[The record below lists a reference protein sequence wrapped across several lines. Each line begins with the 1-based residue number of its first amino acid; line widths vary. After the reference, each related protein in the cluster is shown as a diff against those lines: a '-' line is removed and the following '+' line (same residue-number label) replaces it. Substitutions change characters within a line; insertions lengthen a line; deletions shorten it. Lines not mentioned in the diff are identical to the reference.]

1 MNYAMIRYL
10 LACVMGFEALFL
22 FLPCLVSIIYQEE
35 TGWAFFV
42 TLVLCS
48 MLWFIGTRKKPK
60 SKVFFAKEGFVAVA
74 LSWIALSVMGAI
86 PFFLSREIPSFID
99 AFFEAVSGFSTTGA
113 SVLDDVSAL
122 SYTTIFW
129 RSFTLWIGGMGVL
142 VFMVAI
148 LPLSGSYNVL
158 LMRAESPG
166 PSVGKLVPKVR
177 TTAKLLYEIYFCLTV
192 IQIILLLLG
201 GVPLFDALI
210 ISFGTAGTGG
220 FGSKTG
226 SLEEYSSYV
235 QGVTIVFMILFGINF
250 RVYYL
255 ILVKQWKQAF
265 RCEEMWY
272 YLAIIAF
279 AILVITVDIRSM
291 FSSWT
296 SAFHHSA
303 FQVSSIITTTAYSTV
318 DFDRWPS
325 FSKELLIVLM
335 FIGSCAGST
344 GGGIKVSRFAII
356 MKTFL
361 KEMYQMIHPK
371 GVRVIRFEG
380 KKVEHNVL
388 RSINTFF
395 AGYILVFVISI
406 ILIGL
411 NDFDLITNF
420 TSVVAALNNIGAG
433 LELVGPKGNFG
444 DFSVLSKLVLSFDML
459 AGRLELFPMLLLF
472 VPSTWKK

>member
-1 MNYAMIRYL
+1 MIRYL

-22 FLPCLVSIIYQEE
+22 SLPCLVSIIYQEE

-158 LMRAESPG
+158 LMKAESPG
-166 PSVGKLVPKVR
+166 PSVGKLVPRIR

-226 SLEEYSSYV
+226 SLEEYA
-235 QGVTIVFMILFGINF
+235 LFF
-250 RVYYL
+250 CFY
-255 ILVKQWKQAF
+255 
-265 RCEEMWY
+265 
-272 YLAIIAF
+272 II
-279 AILVITVDIRSM
+279 
-291 FSSWT
+291 
-296 SAFHHSA
+296 
-303 FQVSSIITTTAYSTV
+303 
-318 DFDRWPS
+318 
-325 FSKELLIVLM
+325 
-335 FIGSCAGST
+335 
-344 GGGIKVSRFAII
+344 
-356 MKTFL
+356 
-361 KEMYQMIHPK
+361 
-371 GVRVIRFEG
+371 
-380 KKVEHNVL
+380 
-388 RSINTFF
+388 
-395 AGYILVFVISI
+395 
-406 ILIGL
+406 
-411 NDFDLITNF
+411 
-420 TSVVAALNNIGAG
+420 
-433 LELVGPKGNFG
+433 
-444 DFSVLSKLVLSFDML
+444 
-459 AGRLELFPMLLLF
+459 
-472 VPSTWKK
+472 

>member
-1 MNYAMIRYL
+1 
-10 LACVMGFEALFL
+10 MGFEALFL
-22 FLPCLVSIIYQEE
+22 SLPCIVSLIYREK
-35 TGWAFFV
+35 TGWSFFITLLLCAF
-42 TLVLCS
+42 
-48 MLWFIGTRKKPK
+48 LWFLGTRKKPQN
-60 SKVFFAKEGFVAVA
+60 KVFFAKEGYVAVA
-74 LSWIALSVMGAI
+74 LSWILLSVMGAI
-86 PFFLSREIPSFID
+86 PFFLSREIPLFID

-113 SVLDDVSAL
+113 SVVDDVGML
-122 SYTTIFW
+122 SYTSIFW

-158 LMRAESPG
+158 LMKAESPG
-166 PSVGKLVPKVR
+166 PSVGKLVPRIR
-177 TTAKLLYEIYFCLTV
+177 TTAKLLYEIYFCLTL
-192 IQIILLLLG
+192 IQVILLLFG
-201 GVPLFDALI
+201 GVSFFDSLI

-226 SLEEYSSYV
+226 SLQEYSPYV
-235 QGVTIVFMILFGINF
+235 QWVTIVFMILFGINF

-255 ILVKQWKQAF
+255 ILIKQWKQAF
-265 RCEEMWY
+265 RCEEMRY
-272 YLAIIAF
+272 YLAVIVF
-279 AILVITVDIRSM
+279 AIIVIAVDIQPM
-291 FSSWT
+291 FSSWL

-318 DFDRWPS
+318 DFDQWPS
-325 FSKELLIVLM
+325 FSKELLIALM
-335 FIGSCAGST
+335 FVGSCAGST

-356 MKTFL
+356 MKTFY

-380 KKVEHNVL
+380 KKVEHHVL
-388 RSINTFF
+388 RSINTYF

-406 ILIGL
+406 VIIGL

-420 TSVVAALNNIGAG
+420 TAVVAALNNIGAG

-444 DFSVLSKLVLSFDML
+444 DFSVISKLVLSFDML